1 MQKKVLS
8 SVVNSFGITAPDWL
22 NNIIGGKSDD
32 RDSIDTFKELT
43 KTIEQMIDAL
53 PQIDI
58 PSSVIGKGKIDALK
72 EVVKAYK
79 NTNVTK
85 VALLACSMT
94 NLIAKHSGAKSVSKL
109 AGFLQNC
116 MALYAIGDT
125 VCNRINFKW
134 NVVDQL
140 YVMVSTAEPSFMDI
154 TLDEFREISKAHSNE
169 INDTITITPASN
181 LAFVKIMNSKEP
193 AKWFSALDQTE
204 HTITPI
210 CTNIVECKRVTPVR
224 TNDSGD
230 DDADKD
236 IQLRYTFSENCEQY
250 KHIDSETDQNKTKS
264 SVFNAV
270 YKFMFDSTEFY
281 AIQTVRASDS
291 DDGTGTV
298 YVPSNQLK
306 MFWVPKNR
314 KTVMTKSE
322 TSMLRRNVE
331 LYVEMMFAMSID
343 PTTYLYTFDEDG
355 DLKEMLRPMAIPPE
369 SVSDTIP
376 KIIKAIGIAFDKGLS
391 RSYALVGQPGTGKTI
406 GAQQISNAY
415 PDVCTFK
422 ITADVIVDSDQT
434 DAMLRYIKAIKKC
447 IIILDDMDSYSLTD
461 KNDNVISY
469 LNFFDKLNQA
479 AKNDQVS
486 YIFFATI
493 NDPKKVNQR
502 IMRRS
507 GRIDEMFE
515 IGMPSANTMRYLF
528 KYNDE
533 RVNKEH
539 PTDFNDPKFDD
550 VIKFAIE
557 SGITAA
563 DITNIF
569 TDIVIYSGSEDD
581 EGETPA
587 ELNGEIK
594 DGSEQDA
601 SVCTPEKLKAAI
613 ERVNKRNK
621 MSGNSYVDSDD

>member
-1 MQKKVLS
+1 MQNQVLS
-8 SVVNSFGITAPDWL
+8 SVVHNFGLSAPDWL
-22 NNIIGGKSDD
+22 NNIIGGKASDD

-94 NLIAKHSGAKSVSKL
+94 NLIAKHSGAKSVSKI
-109 AGFLQNC
+109 AGFMQNC

-154 TLDEFREISKAHSNE
+154 SLDEFREISKNHDNE
-169 INDTITITPASN
+169 INNTITITPASN

-193 AKWFSALDQTE
+193 MKWFSALDQTE
-204 HTITPI
+204 HTITPLR
-210 CTNIVECKRVTPVR
+210 TNITECKRVAPTR
-224 TNDSGD
+224 TNDNNEED
-230 DDADKD
+230 EHDV
-236 IQLRYTFSENCEQY
+236 QLRYTFAEDCEQY
-250 KHIDSETDQNKTKS
+250 KHIDGDNEQNKST
-264 SVFNAV
+264 VFNAV
-270 YKFMFDSTEFY
+270 YKFMFDDTELY
-281 AIQTVRASDS
+281 AIQTVRSSES
-291 DDGTGTV
+291 DDGSGTV

-314 KTVMTKSE
+314 TTVRTKAE

-376 KIIKAIGIAFDKGLS
+376 KIIKAIKIAFDKGLS

-539 PTDFNDPKFDD
+539 PTDFSDPKFDD

-581 EGETPA
+581 EDETPV

-594 DGSEQDA
+594 DESEQDA

-613 ERVNKRNK
+613 ERVNTRNK
-621 MSGNSYVDSDD
+621 MSGNSYVDSDE

>member
-1 MQKKVLS
+1 MKKTVLS
-8 SVVNSFGITAPDWL
+8 SVVNNFGLSAPDWL
-22 NNIIGGKSDD
+22 SNMIGSKSDD

-72 EVVKAYK
+72 EVFKAYK

-109 AGFLQNC
+109 AGFMQNC

-154 TLDEFREISKAHSNE
+154 SLDDFREISKNHDNE
-169 INDTITITPASN
+169 INNTLTITPASN
-181 LAFVKIMNSKEP
+181 LAFVKIMSGKEP
-193 AKWFSALDQTE
+193 MKWFSAIDQSE

-210 CTNIVECKRVTPVR
+210 RTNIVECKRVAPTR
-224 TNDSGD
+224 TNDSND
-230 DDADKD
+230 DDDRD
-236 IQLRYTFSENCEQY
+236 VQLRYTFDENCEQY
-250 KHIDSETDQNKTKS
+250 KHIDGENEQTKS
-264 SVFNAV
+264 TVFNAV
-270 YKFMFDSTEFY
+270 YKFMFDNTEFY
-281 AIQTVRASDS
+281 AIQTVRSTES
-291 DDGTGTV
+291 DDGSGTV

-306 MFWVPKNR
+306 MFWIPKNH
-314 KTVMTKSE
+314 KTVMTKAE

-331 LYVEMMFAMSID
+331 LYIEMMFAMSID

-376 KIIKAIGIAFDKGLS
+376 KIIKAIKIAFDKGLS

-539 PTDFNDPKFDD
+539 PTDFSDPKFDD
-550 VIKFAIE
+550 VIQFAIE

-569 TDIVIYSGSEDD
+569 TDIVIYSGTEDI
-581 EGETPA
+581 EKSPA
-587 ELNGEIK
+587 ELSGDIK
-594 DGSEQDA
+594 DESNQDEA
-601 SVCTPEKLKAAI
+601 VCTPEKLKSAI

-621 MSGNSYVDSDD
+621 MSGNSYVDGDE

>member
-1 MQKKVLS
+1 MVNNFGLS
-8 SVVNSFGITAPDWL
+8 APDWL
-22 NNIIGGKSDD
+22 NNMIGGKSDD

-43 KTIEQMIDAL
+43 KTIEAMIEAL

-72 EVVKAYK
+72 EVFKAYR
-79 NTNVTK
+79 NTNITK

-154 TLDEFREISKAHSNE
+154 SLDDFREISKNHDNE
-169 INDTITITPASN
+169 INNSITITPASN
-181 LAFVKIMNSKEP
+181 LAFVKIMNGKEP
-193 AKWFSALDQTE
+193 MKWFSAIDQTE
-204 HTITPI
+204 HTITPLR
-210 CTNIVECKRVTPVR
+210 TNIIECKRVATVD
-224 TNDSGD
+224 NNSGD
-230 DDADKD
+230 NDDRDV
-236 IQLRYTFSENCEQY
+236 QLRYTFDENCEQY
-250 KHIDSETDQNKTKS
+250 KRIDAETEQKS
-264 SVFNAV
+264 CAYNAV
-270 YKFMFDSTEFY
+270 YKFLFDDTVFY
-281 AIQTVRASDS
+281 AIQTVRTAEST
-291 DDGTGTV
+291 DGTGTIFI
-298 YVPSNQLK
+298 PATQLK

-314 KTVMTKSE
+314 STVMTKAE
-322 TSMLRRNVE
+322 TSLLRRNIE
-331 LYVEMMFAMSID
+331 LYIEMMFAMSID
-343 PTTYLYTFDEDG
+343 PTTYLYTFDDDG

-376 KIIKAIGIAFDKGLS
+376 KIIKAIKIAFDKGLS

-422 ITADVIVDSDQT
+422 ITADVITDSDQT
-434 DAMLRYIKAIKKC
+434 DAMLRYIKAIKRC

-461 KNDNVISY
+461 KNENVISY

-539 PTDFNDPKFDD
+539 PTDFNDQKFDE
-550 VIKFAIE
+550 VIQYAIE

-569 TDIVIYSGSEDD
+569 TDIVIYSGTEDI
-581 EGETPA
+581 EETPA
-587 ELNGEIK
+587 ELSGELK
-594 DGSEQDA
+594 ETSDEDVA
-601 SVCTPEKLKAAI
+601 VCTPEKLRAAI
-613 ERVNKRNK
+613 DRVNKRNK
-621 MSGNSYVDSDD
+621 MSGNSYIDKED